1 MGEDT
6 FEQLYRRIENNNV
19 YIDKNRYLKNWDDDL
34 IIMNI
39 APQLIEYKKKQD
51 KNNKK
56 IDLEK

>member
-39 APQLIEYKKKQD
+39 APQLIEYKNKQD